1 MENAQK
7 TKTMVTANIRTR
19 RKSTGTGRTLQV
31 STQRWS
37 LKKMEEQREKRE
49 NIKDRKNVQYAKK
62 LNSGE
67 REISKEVKIEV
78 Y

>member
-1 MENAQK
+1 
-7 TKTMVTANIRTR
+7 
-19 RKSTGTGRTLQV
+19 
-31 STQRWS
+31 
-37 LKKMEEQREKRE
+37 MEEQREKRE